1 MTKTEIE
8 EMMDFVEE
16 CSEIINCKK
25 KYKKQIKKVMK
36 KIRKEGIE
44 IILTGEEDE

>member
-1 MTKTEIE
+1 MNKNEIE
-8 EMMDFVEE
+8 DMMNFVEE
-16 CSEIINCKK
+16 CSELINCKK
-25 KYKKQIKKVMK
+25 KYKKEIKKVMK